1 MLIFLSKFIIILLL
15 PSIKINRSKRS
26 QKAMKLE
33 IVLSD
38 ESVEELATAIAAK
51 IGSAASAGDDDDFG
65 SGDEKPAE
73 ITLTDV
79 QDAIKEAIGAHGKEK
94 IKALV
99 KKVASAEKVVDIPK
113 EKYAA
118 VLDAIKKVKK

>member
-1 MLIFLSKFIIILLL
+1 M
-15 PSIKINRSKRS
+15 N
-26 QKAMKLE
+26 LE
-33 IVLSD
+33 LVLSD
-38 ESVEELATAIAAK
+38 ESIEKLAEAIAAK
-51 IGSAASAGDDDDFG
+51 IGSATPAGDDDDFG
-65 SGDEKPAE
+65 DEPVVKPAE